1 MKTLKNLAKR
11 ILRKEIEQDLLQK
24 KDLEFEVSELKKQV
38 HYLRKG
44 NIELSKSVWQEIL
57 YCLPDCKRFQ
67 ANNLHDCELNSLKQH
82 KVSKSRETT
91 LSFRPLKL
99 TESQSGGLEV
109 TVKTYGKVWVKII
122 IPIGTTESKYG
133 QDALSVDMIYWN
145 LTKYNIRLLE
155 DEDFEVLVDF
165 ITSAFNLFR

>member
-1 MKTLKNLAKR
+1 MKILKNLAKR

-38 HYLRKG
+38 HYLRKVD
-44 NIELSKSVWQEIL
+44 IELSKSVWQEIL

-133 QDALSVDMIYWN
+133 QDALYVDMIYWN

-165 ITSAFNLFR
+165 IISAFNVFR

>member
-67 ANNLHDCELNSLKQH
+67 ANNLYGCELNSLKQH
-82 KVSKSRETT
+82 KVSKSTT
-91 LSFRPLKL
+91 LSFRPLTL

-109 TVKTYGKVWVKII
+109 TVKIYGKVWAKII
-122 IPIGTTESKYG
+122 IPIDTTESKYG
-133 QDALSVDMIYWN
+133 QGALSVDMIYWN
-145 LTKYNIRLLE
+145 LAKSHIRLLE

-165 ITSAFNLFR
+165 ITSAFNVFR

>member
-1 MKTLKNLAKR
+1 MKILKNLAKR
-11 ILRKEIEQDLLQK
+11 ILRKEIEQELLQK

-38 HYLRKG
+38 HYLRKVD
-44 NIELSKSVWQEIL
+44 IELSKSVWQEIL

-67 ANNLHDCELNSLKQH
+67 ANNLHDCELNSLRQH

-91 LSFRPLKL
+91 LSFRPLTL

-109 TVKTYGKVWVKII
+109 TVKTYGEVWAKII
-122 IPIGTTESKYG
+122 IPIDTTESKYG

-145 LTKYNIRLLE
+145 LAKSHIHLLE

-165 ITSAFNLFR
+165 ITSAFNVFR